1 MGIES
6 LKRKSDIKEIVLDAE
21 AGVSVVGRRYA
32 GDLFNQRA
40 AAVSFRSQVEMRAAI
55 KKGDYAEQIRIK
67 TMNGLKATCLGE
79 DPFIIELKDEN
90 GFSVSGQDLVDLLAS
105 SEYSHLI
112 GQIDEA
118 LDPSSKEFALSEEE
132 CIAEGKRLRSIIGG
146 GGKPTGA
153 KD

>member
-6 LKRKSDIKEIVLDAE
+6 LKRNNNTKEIILDAE

-40 AAVSFRSQVEMRAAI
+40 AVVSFRSQIEMRAAI
-55 KKGDYAEQIRIK
+55 KKEDYAEQIRIK
-67 TMNGLKATCLGE
+67 TMNGLQATCLG
-79 DPFIIELKDEN
+79 DNPFIVELKDET
-90 GFSVSGQDLVDLLAS
+90 GFSASGQDLVDLLAS

-118 LDPSSKEFALSEEE
+118 LDPSSKEFSLSEEE
-132 CIAEGKRLRSIIGG
+132 CITEGKRLRSISGG
-146 GGKPTGA
+146 GGKPTGTKA
-153 KD
+153 